1 MLITNMDQPKN
12 KSEIIPSNG
21 TGKKLTPKRERFVQ
35 EYCTHW
41 NATQAAKDAG
51 FSPECASEY
60 GYQLLQES
68 SVQQAI
74 AARMAAASGKALVT
88 TEYVING
95 LKHVAET
102 CNQSIPLVNRKGKPI
117 GVSKL
122 VDSGG
127 ASKAL
132 ELLGKHV
139 GAFEA
144 DNAQKDHG
152 VQVLIQQYAGNA
164 SDVGQLAPP
173 SASVQVQR
181 DSPSPCTDASQ
192 GVTVP
197 TDEADDQ

>member
-1 MLITNMDQPKN
+1 MSQPEN
-12 KSEIIPSNG
+12 KPEIIPNNG
-21 TGKKLTPKRERFVQ
+21 NIRKLTPKRERFVQ

-51 FSPECASEY
+51 FSPDCASEY

-164 SDVGQLAPP
+164 NDTGQLGTGG
-173 SASVQVQR
+173 QVAVVHS
-181 DSPSPCTDASQ
+181 DSPTPCTDAPQ
-192 GVTVP
+192 GVIEGETVP